1 MGQVPG
7 TNIKMLNSELGDLVT
22 GQGMPDYSEVPRP
35 STTLEEADQ
44 KSDAVN
50 LKYQ

>member
-7 TNIKMLNSELGDLVT
+7 TNITLLNSELSDLVT
-22 GQGMPDYSEVPRP
+22 GQVIPDYSEVSRP

-50 LKYQ
+50 LKDQ